1 MNCLGVCSHDRK
13 IRYEFSLCSGFFWT
27 QIGHISMELSESD
40 VIPRRRSDVTIFFFS
55 PTSLI
60 SNPCHVQHVFPLK
73 TMGSGF
79 QRDS

>member
-40 VIPRRRSDVTIFFFS
+40 VIPRRRSDVTILFFFL
-55 PTSLI
+55 PHI
-60 SNPCHVQHVFPLK
+60 FD
-73 TMGSGF
+73 F
-79 QRDS
+79 QIHAMYSTYSH